1 MKEITLLKSRYKRN
15 GYLIFRKSDNLRKIC
30 KAIPEDLCGVYI
42 YTIKENGKKRIIYIG
57 CSGKIENGMP
67 VCRQKGGLRR
77 RICGKQGNVSRDTFY
92 KKVMEKKGV
101 SEIKIYWFDTEKED
115 PEFIEYDLILNY
127 IIREKEFPEFNNKL
141 ERKENK
147 AIKDFDSV
155 TKSK

>member
-1 MKEITLLKSRYKRN
+1 
-15 GYLIFRKSDNLRKIC
+15 
-30 KAIPEDLCGVYI
+30 
-42 YTIKENGKKRIIYIG
+42 
-57 CSGKIENGMP
+57 
-67 VCRQKGGLRR
+67 
-77 RICGKQGNVSRDTFY
+77 
-92 KKVMEKKGV
+92 MEKKGV
-101 SEIKIYWFDTEKED
+101 SEIKIYWFDTETDD

>member
-1 MKEITLLKSRYKRN
+1 
-15 GYLIFRKSDNLRKIC
+15 
-30 KAIPEDLCGVYI
+30 
-42 YTIKENGKKRIIYIG
+42 
-57 CSGKIENGMP
+57 MP

-92 KKVMEKKGV
+92 KKVMEKEGV
-101 SEIKIYWFDTEKED
+101 SEIKIYWFDTETDD

>member
-1 MKEITLLKSRYKRN
+1 MQ
-15 GYLIFRKSDNLRKIC
+15 GYTRRPVWS
-30 KAIPEDLCGVYI
+30 VYLHH
-42 YTIKENGKKRIIYIG
+42 KGKWQEAHNIG

-101 SEIKIYWFDTEKED
+101 SEIKIYWFDTETDD

>member
-101 SEIKIYWFDTEKED
+101 SEIKIYWFDTETD
-115 PEFIEYDLILNY
+115 DQEFIEYDLILNY
-127 IIREKEFPEFNNKL
+127 ITERRNFRSSTTNWNEKKTKL
-141 ERKENK
+141 
-147 AIKDFDSV
+147 
-155 TKSK
+155 SKILIL

>member
-92 KKVMEKKGV
+92 KKAMEKKGV
-101 SEIKIYWFDTEKED
+101 SEIKIYWFDTETDD
-115 PEFIEYDLILNY
+115 PEFIEYD
-127 IIREKEFPEFNNKL
+127 
-141 ERKENK
+141 
-147 AIKDFDSV
+147 
-155 TKSK
+155 

>member
-101 SEIKIYWFDTEKED
+101 S
-115 PEFIEYDLILNY
+115 ILRFTGS
-127 IIREKEFPEFNNKL
+127 IQKRTIRSL
-141 ERKENK
+141 
-147 AIKDFDSV
+147 
-155 TKSK
+155 

>member
-1 MKEITLLKSRYKRN
+1 
-15 GYLIFRKSDNLRKIC
+15 
-30 KAIPEDLCGVYI
+30 
-42 YTIKENGKKRIIYIG
+42 
-57 CSGKIENGMP
+57 
-67 VCRQKGGLRR
+67 
-77 RICGKQGNVSRDTFY
+77 
-92 KKVMEKKGV
+92 MEKEGV
-101 SEIKIYWFDTEKED
+101 SEIKIYWFDTETDD